1 MSDWCN
7 INYVLLQ
14 ANKLKITG
22 YNELDVEL
30 IKGLAMFLSYN
41 SSDPNF
47 YVLQSKKVDNVIN
60 KYTSGGRRGSNAT
73 EGSIFIPV
81 SSFIIGF
88 KTSRTSPLVEDYV
101 RRVIYPKLR
110 LSAAYRELGF
120 VLFMLGFVN
129 RRTYLTYE
137 TDVNYVMNKI
147 SPKSHADVLYLLPSL
162 YVDAMLLYIENMS
175 AGMDYG
181 FSVYDFV
188 YRAMQVYSMFKLKDI
203 NKWTRRLIK
212 RFSNMS
218 ISNLDCFRVSDGIL
232 EKYPEEVLMVAAN
245 QEGILSKDGM
255 VELLQKLIKL
265 GKPVLV
271 TSALK
276 SGKFNSLY
284 NSSTVMY
291 KV

>member
-47 YVLQSKKVDNVIN
+47 YVLQSKKVDKVIN

-73 EGSIFIPV
+73 EGSTFIPV

-88 KTSRTSPLVEDYV
+88 KTSRTSLLVEDYV

-147 SPKSHADVLYLLPSL
+147 SPKSHADVLYLSPSL

-284 NSSTVMY
+284 NFSTVMY

>member
-30 IKGLAMFLSYN
+30 IKGLAMFLSHN

-47 YVLQSKKVDNVIN
+47 YVLQSKKVDKVIN
-60 KYTSGGRRGSNAT
+60 KYTSGRRSGSNAT
-73 EGSIFIPV
+73 KGSIFIPI

-88 KTSRTSPLVEDYV
+88 KTSRTSHLVEDYV
-101 RRVIYPKLR
+101 RRVVYPKLR

-137 TDVNYVMNKI
+137 TDVNYVMSKI
-147 SPKSHADVLYLLPSL
+147 SPKSHADVLYLSPSL

-175 AGMDYG
+175 SGMDYG

-245 QEGILSKDGM
+245 QEGILSKEGM

>member
-47 YVLQSKKVDNVIN
+47 YVLQSKKVDKVIN
-60 KYTSGGRRGSNAT
+60 KCTTGRRRGSNTT

-101 RRVIYPKLR
+101 KRVIYPKLR

-137 TDVNYVMNKI
+137 TDVNYVMSKI
-147 SPKSHADVLYLLPSL
+147 SPKSHADVLYLSPSL

-175 AGMDYG
+175 SGMDYG

-245 QEGILSKDGM
+245 QEGILSKEGM

>member
-47 YVLQSKKVDNVIN
+47 YVLQSKKVDKVIN
-60 KYTSGGRRGSNAT
+60 KYTSGRRRDSNAT

-101 RRVIYPKLR
+101 KRVIYPKLR

-147 SPKSHADVLYLLPSL
+147 SPKSHADVLYLSPSL

-245 QEGILSKDGM
+245 QEGILSKEGI

-276 SGKFNSLY
+276 SGEFNSLY

>member
-47 YVLQSKKVDNVIN
+47 YVLQSKKVDKVIN
-60 KYTSGGRRGSNAT
+60 KYTSGRRRDSNAT

-101 RRVIYPKLR
+101 KRVIYPKLR

-147 SPKSHADVLYLLPSL
+147 SPKSHADVLYLSPSL

-245 QEGILSKDGM
+245 QEGILSKEGM
-255 VELLQKLIKL
+255 IELLQKLIKL

>member
-47 YVLQSKKVDNVIN
+47 YVLQSKKVDKVIN
-60 KYTSGGRRGSNAT
+60 KYTSGRRRDSNAT

-101 RRVIYPKLR
+101 KRVIYPKLR

-147 SPKSHADVLYLLPSL
+147 SPKSHADVLYLSPSL

-245 QEGILSKDGM
+245 QEGILSKEGI

>member
-47 YVLQSKKVDNVIN
+47 YVLQSKKVDKVIN
-60 KYTSGGRRGSNAT
+60 KCTTGRRRDSNAT

-147 SPKSHADVLYLLPSL
+147 SPKSHADVLYLSPSL

-203 NKWTRRLIK
+203 NKWTRHLIK

-245 QEGILSKDGM
+245 QEGILSKEGM

-276 SGKFNSLY
+276 SVKFNSLY

>member
-47 YVLQSKKVDNVIN
+47 YVLQSKKVDKVIN
-60 KYTSGGRRGSNAT
+60 KYTSGRRRDSNAT

-101 RRVIYPKLR
+101 KRVIYPKLR

-147 SPKSHADVLYLLPSL
+147 SPKSHADVLYLSPSL

-212 RFSNMS
+212 RFSNMF

-245 QEGILSKDGM
+245 QEGILSKEGI

-276 SGKFNSLY
+276 SGEFNSLY

>member
-47 YVLQSKKVDNVIN
+47 YVLQSKKVDKVIN
-60 KYTSGGRRGSNAT
+60 KYTSGRRRDSNAT

-101 RRVIYPKLR
+101 KRVIYPKLR

-147 SPKSHADVLYLLPSL
+147 SPKSHADVLYLSPSL

-212 RFSNMS
+212 RFSNMF

-245 QEGILSKDGM
+245 QEGILSKEGI

>member
-30 IKGLAMFLSYN
+30 IKGLAMFLSHN

-47 YVLQSKKVDNVIN
+47 YVLQSKKVDKVIN
-60 KYTSGGRRGSNAT
+60 KYTSGRRSGSNAT
-73 EGSIFIPV
+73 KGSIFIPI

-88 KTSRTSPLVEDYV
+88 KTSRTSHLVEDYV

-147 SPKSHADVLYLLPSL
+147 SPKSHADVLYLSPSL

-175 AGMDYG
+175 SGMDYG

-245 QEGILSKDGM
+245 QEGILSKEGM